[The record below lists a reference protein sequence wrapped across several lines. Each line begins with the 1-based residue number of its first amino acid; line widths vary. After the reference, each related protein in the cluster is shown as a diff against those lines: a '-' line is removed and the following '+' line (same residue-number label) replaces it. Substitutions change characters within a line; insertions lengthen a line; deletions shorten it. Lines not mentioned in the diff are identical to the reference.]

1 MGSRRWAVWLSGR
14 AAPPNL
20 LECGRRGRRMLP
32 RVGSLHY
39 LCGHCGHAG
48 HSLLVRDGLKPR
60 SEHNLF
66 QPLVPLG
73 TSHNLLD
80 PAAEMQLKE
89 KLTRPKSLHS
99 SVEPINSVLL
109 PPDGRR
115 KKRRRRTVLG
125 APPGSPP
132 EHDYESLVSNPGSSC
147 SQMQT
152 LDVRIKVTRAVMRE
166 SGQFDNGCS
175 VYDNITVRDG
185 QDSNGSWQYTERIS
199 QVNILG

>member
-1 MGSRRWAVWLSGR
+1 MGSRRWAVREAGR
-14 AAPPNL
+14 AAPPKHR
-20 LECGRRGRRMLP
+20 ETCEGVDRERSSSEIETKMWEERRALRSRLDLWDRGDLVLP

-48 HSLLVRDGLKPR
+48 HSLLVRDGLKPK

-99 SVEPINSVLL
+99 SFEPINSVLL

-125 APPGSPP
+125 APLGSPP
-132 EHDYESLVSNPGSSC
+132 EH
-147 SQMQT
+147 
-152 LDVRIKVTRAVMRE
+152 
-166 SGQFDNGCS
+166 
-175 VYDNITVRDG
+175 
-185 QDSNGSWQYTERIS
+185 
-199 QVNILG
+199 